1 MWFLQKSFTF
11 MQWVLVSPT
20 VEVLHPPNK
29 VDLKGD
35 IETFYHEWQN
45 GHFKQFRRVLF
56 RLPRQHTCFLNMAS
70 DKKEAKSNILETNLF
85 DKVQHLRACFEAF
98 LTWKLAPGYRNLLR
112 FASILAKIGTH
123 HQITKVLISWRPPK
137 PLFF

>member
-1 MWFLQKSFTF
+1 MFYVWNE
-11 MQWVLVSPT
+11 LVSPS

-35 IETFYHEWQN
+35 TKTFYHEWQN

-98 LTWKLAPGYRNLLR
+98 LTWNSWLQE
-112 FASILAKIGTH
+112 FAQICKHIGQNRHTSSDYESSNFMK
-123 HQITKVLISWRPPK
+123 TS
-137 PLFF
+137 